1 MCCKSQHFSNFTNCK
16 LCLFVCKEPNVA
28 YETQTYSGSCLLA
41 VDSGNMAVILLKYLP
56 ADPSITSTKYPVV
69 STIQPEQHV
78 HVIEEK

>member
-1 MCCKSQHFSNFTNCK
+1 M
-16 LCLFVCKEPNVA
+16 A

-69 STIQPEQHV
+69 VSTIQPEQHV

>member
-1 MCCKSQHFSNFTNCK
+1 MFLILPIVSCAFLYAKSPMWHMR
-16 LCLFVCKEPNVA
+16 LRRIG
-28 YETQTYSGSCLLA
+28 SGSCLLA